1 MNTYKTMQ
9 TENNIYCQLPKALAE
24 IKQPFPETPKKKKS
38 FFSKLMKHRQK
49 AGQLIETS
57 VVKCAEC

>member
-38 FFSKLMKHRQK
+38 FFSKTD
-49 AGQLIETS
+49 ETS
-57 VVKCAEC
+57 AEGWTAYRDISGEMC